1 MDELNE
7 LQERYRAKFG
17 EILPL
22 FMVPDSSIEGI
33 RKLIDECIESGKPYE
48 PEDNGP
54 DILY

>member
-22 FMVPDSSIEGI
+22 FMVSDRSIEGI

-54 DILY
+54 GILY